1 MQKAGITNEGGTK
14 MNETY
19 SDLYDWGPDDFD
31 SEDYMLCDE
40 EVGFADL
47 SELFRHHSFHRV
59 NGDEA
64 TF

>member
-1 MQKAGITNEGGTK
+1 MEKAGTTYEGGTN
-14 MNETY
+14 MN
-19 SDLYDWGPDDFD
+19 DADADVYDWGADDFD
-31 SEDYMLCDE
+31 SDDCLLGD
-40 EVGFADL
+40 VDSQFADL

>member
-1 MQKAGITNEGGTK
+1 
-14 MNETY
+14 MNDTY
-19 SDLYDWGPDDFD
+19 TDLYDWGPDDFD